1 MGDPKKARKRFS
13 RPRSPWRADQL
24 AQELYLVG
32 TFGLRNKREL
42 WKAQTQLSSVRKQA
56 RTLLAATQAVR
67 EREEKKLLD
76 SLRKKGLV
84 KEEATLDDILSLT
97 IEDVLA
103 RRLQSMVFK
112 KGMALSP
119 LHARQLIVH
128 GHVAVRERVITIPSY
143 EVGGPEESSI
153 RLSGGG
159 SPKEATPPV
168 EGAQAE
174 APAEQ
179 PAEAAH
185 QSSTVPSPSK

>member
-1 MGDPKKARKRFS
+1 MGDPKKARKQYS

-24 AQELYLVG
+24 AQELYLLG

-67 EREEKKLLD
+67 LREEKKLLD
-76 SLRKKGLV
+76 SLIRKGLIHDP
-84 KEEATLDDILSLT
+84 ATLDDILSLT
-97 IEDVLA
+97 IEDMLA

-128 GHVAVRERVITIPSY
+128 GHVAIGNRIITVPSY
-143 EVGGPEESSI
+143 EVGGADEGVI
-153 RLSGGG
+153 KLVGSGQ
-159 SPKEATPPV
+159 PKESTP
-168 EGAQAE
+168 AAE
-174 APAEQ
+174 APAEPATEAPKLEAEQ
-179 PAEAAH
+179 PPAEAPAEA
-185 QSSTVPSPSK
+185 K